1 MKIMRRVR
9 AVCAALMALC
19 LIAAPLCARADLTA
33 RFIDVGQG
41 DSCLITC
48 DGESMIVD
56 GGTADNSSKL
66 VALMNALD
74 VDELKYMVN
83 THPHDDHVGGLC
95 GPLNK
100 VRVDAA
106 YSSTLD
112 YDQNYFISYKR
123 YAQKQGVS
131 LGTLSAGDT
140 LKLGGAD
147 VYVLAPIGD
156 TADIS
161 DLNDTS
167 IILRVVYGRTSMLL
181 TGDAGLG
188 EEQTLIDSGAEL
200 KSDLLK
206 VGHHGAATSS
216 GAEFLQEVSP
226 QWAVISVG
234 VDNDFGH
241 PADETLKRLSSAG
254 ANVLRTDKN
263 GTITVNSDGKTIT
276 LTAERNFKS
285 ITADEPVGETYIG
298 NKNTKKFHRQSCHT
312 LPAEKNRVELKSRDE
327 AIKQGYVPCKNC
339 NP

>member
-66 VALMNALD
+66 VALMKALD

-147 VYVLAPIGD
+147 VYVLAPIVD

-188 EEQTLIDSGAEL
+188 EERALIDSGAEAANL
-200 KSDLLK
+200 ASTQFNPNDGPGGTRYYVSDDPAGFDRLAGL
-206 VGHHGAATSS
+206 
-216 GAEFLQEVSP
+216 FLQEDVETN
-226 QWAVISVG
+226 AGLVDISR
-234 VDNDFGH
+234 F
-241 PADETLKRLSSAG
+241 
-254 ANVLRTDKN
+254 
-263 GTITVNSDGKTIT
+263 
-276 LTAERNFKS
+276 
-285 ITADEPVGETYIG
+285 
-298 NKNTKKFHRQSCHT
+298 
-312 LPAEKNRVELKSRDE
+312 
-327 AIKQGYVPCKNC
+327 
-339 NP
+339 

>member
-1 MKIMRRVR
+1 MREFMRRVKGYF
-9 AVCAALMALC
+9 AALMAAVL
-19 LIAAPLCARADLTA
+19 LIMPMCAQADLTA

-66 VALMNALD
+66 VALMKALD

-95 GPLNK
+95 GPLNSVK
-100 VRVDAA
+100 VDAA
-106 YSSTLD
+106 YSSTTD

-123 YAQKQGVS
+123 YITKQGIS
-131 LGTLSAGDT
+131 LNTLSAGDT
-140 LKLGGAD
+140 LKLGNAD
-147 VYVLAPIGD
+147 IYVLAPIDETG
-156 TADIS
+156 
-161 DLNDTS
+161 DLNNDS

-234 VDNDFGH
+234 ADNDFGH
-241 PADETLKRLSSAG
+241 PTDETLKRLSSAG

>member
-1 MKIMRRVR
+1 
-9 AVCAALMALC
+9 MALC

-41 DSCLITC
+41 DSCLIIC

-100 VRVDAA
+100 VRVDAGVFQQA
-106 YSSTLD
+106 PD

-167 IILRVVYGRTSMLL
+167 IILRVVYGRTL
-181 TGDAGLG
+181 GYAADRRRGAGRGADAHRLG
-188 EEQTLIDSGAEL
+188 RGAEKRPAKGRAPRRGDVL
-200 KSDLLK
+200 GRGVLAGSVAA
-206 VGHHGAATSS
+206 VGG
-216 GAEFLQEVSP
+216 
-226 QWAVISVG
+226 
-234 VDNDFGH
+234 N
-241 PADETLKRLSSAG
+241 
-254 ANVLRTDKN
+254 
-263 GTITVNSDGKTIT
+263 
-276 LTAERNFKS
+276 
-285 ITADEPVGETYIG
+285 IG
-298 NKNTKKFHRQSCHT
+298 GRGQ
-312 LPAEKNRVELKSRDE
+312 
-327 AIKQGYVPCKNC
+327 
-339 NP
+339 

>member
-123 YAQKQGVS
+123 YARK
-131 LGTLSAGDT
+131 AGR
-140 LKLGGAD
+140 K
-147 VYVLAPIGD
+147 P
-156 TADIS
+156 
-161 DLNDTS
+161 
-167 IILRVVYGRTSMLL
+167 
-181 TGDAGLG
+181 
-188 EEQTLIDSGAEL
+188 
-200 KSDLLK
+200 
-206 VGHHGAATSS
+206 GH
-216 GAEFLQEVSP
+216 
-226 QWAVISVG
+226 
-234 VDNDFGH
+234 
-241 PADETLKRLSSAG
+241 
-254 ANVLRTDKN
+254 
-263 GTITVNSDGKTIT
+263 
-276 LTAERNFKS
+276 AERGRYAEAGRRGRVRAR
-285 ITADEPVGETYIG
+285 AD
-298 NKNTKKFHRQSCHT
+298 R
-312 LPAEKNRVELKSRDE
+312 
-327 AIKQGYVPCKNC
+327 GYGGYKRP
-339 NP
+339 

>member
-66 VALMNALD
+66 VALMKALD

-123 YAQKQGVS
+123 YARKQGVS

-216 GAEFLQEVSP
+216 GAEFLREVSP

-234 VDNDFGH
+234 ADNDFGH

-263 GTITVNSDGKTIT
+263 GTITVNSDGRSLTVSAERGFKTI
-276 LTAERNFKS
+276 A
-285 ITADEPVGETYIG
+285 ADQPTGETYIG
-298 NKNTKKFHRQSCHT
+298 NKKSKKFHRQTCHT
-312 LPAEKNRVELKSRDE
+312 LPAEKNRVELKSRGE
-327 AIKQGYVPCKNC
+327 AIERGYVPCKNC